1 MTPTSALEIVLD
13 YHHAW
18 THGDV
23 DRAMG
28 WVADDICCRAPGE
41 DLVGKAAYREFLGGF
56 APSLTGLTNIA
67 SFADGDR
74 VVLVYYPH
82 TATTTTAPAA
92 ECFTVRGERIVESV
106 LVFDRLSFAPA
117 QRTVIEG

>member
-1 MTPTSALEIVLD
+1 VELHAQARRALTPHPDALLIPFRL
-13 YHHAW
+13 
-18 THGDV
+18 
-23 DRAMG
+23 
-28 WVADDICCRAPGE
+28 
-41 DLVGKAAYREFLGGF
+41 
-56 APSLTGLTNIA
+56 LTNIA